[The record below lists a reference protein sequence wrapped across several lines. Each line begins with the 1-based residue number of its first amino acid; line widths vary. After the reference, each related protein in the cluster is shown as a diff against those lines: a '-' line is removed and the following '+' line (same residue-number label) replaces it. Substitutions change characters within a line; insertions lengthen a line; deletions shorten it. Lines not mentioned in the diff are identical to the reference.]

1 MPAVTLL
8 LEERFREGSAF
19 LDLFDGPLNI
29 EDGEDSAKISG
40 KATLST
46 THFSVTF
53 LNDARFPAVE
63 KEDVEVDVTV
73 SLLSG
78 KLAAF
83 QNVAVTLLIHRKNRD
98 VATVRRVTGLKQSA
112 AFDWPGLKLQ
122 HCVAELTL
130 GERPVQLIL
139 RPDAGQPAG
148 TFELLGA
155 EFQFT
160 DPLAFSADGVSGKS
174 KATEDTCKGL
184 RDKLRPLFGSIVDIT
199 EVSTMTIKA
208 VDNAWTVNLVA
219 AFNIPLFVDGEG
231 ELEITATRRDVGT
244 WAIELTVLLA
254 NAQRWGDPQ
263 GWFQI
268 DKPSL
273 NLRFDQAAAGWS
285 VKPRLGGKITFL
297 PTAAER
303 LGATIADWFG
313 GLFQGMS
320 TEFDSEFGSFM
331 PTIALRPFAPFKL
344 KALEMFD
351 LRVPSIDLKWGA
363 ERRVA
368 FGLEGVSLRLDIGD
382 VSLRGIIPALS
393 FDPFTGTL
401 SLGNSDKLV
410 VDLSLSAPG
419 GVKGSAKVEYREDK
433 TLRYLQGRGQLS
445 TPTLP
450 GVAVAFRVGQFR
462 TKTEDDWT
470 PTVLLYADA
479 PVTVPLFPLVN
490 VQQLGLGVG
499 VNCEVHGTSRL
510 TLAEARRRVQQGLP
524 DVSDP
529 DVWSPSKD
537 TALTLLARLFLGP
550 TGKNEAPGFYAADMT
565 LIVTSDAQA
574 TAFGKLWLYTSVSD
588 ARTGEFQQRPAGLAL
603 MLLDA
608 QEPSLR
614 IAAQTTGNGLTSL
627 KSSGLA
633 GQLMGFSLPPM
644 RLAFEATKN
653 GIALYLG
660 PNEVSGSLGPL
671 SVRATSLLAFR
682 ARFDGGKSYAMSH
695 SSLTAGFNWSA
706 SASVGPVSLSAS
718 FSAGFAAEL
727 LLLGTFGDGK
737 LTVYGSASIAMSAA
751 LALHASVGF
760 RIRISCFLGSYTISW
775 SVHYD
780 FRMEVHVD
788 LGLEAAL
795 TTGSEGFGLRGH
807 ATAGVSVLGISAT
820 LTVPVAVNTGA
831 VDDARRQYQSVDQ
844 DIRKLLGI

>member
-1 MPAVTLL
+1 MPAVKLL
-8 LEERFREGSAF
+8 LEETFREGAAF
-19 LDLFDGPLNI
+19 LDLFEAPLNI
-29 EDGEDSAKISG
+29 DDSADPAKVSG
-40 KATLST
+40 ETKLST
-46 THFSVTF
+46 THFVVTF
-53 LNDARFPAVE
+53 PDGAPFPAVD
-63 KEDVEVDVTV
+63 KEVAVHVAV

-83 QNVAVTLLIHRKNRD
+83 QNVAVTLVIYRKSAD
-98 VATVRRVTGLKQSA
+98 VATVRRVTGLKQSV
-112 AFDWPGLKLQ
+112 AFDWPGLKIQ

-130 GERPVQLIL
+130 GERPVRLNL
-139 RPDAGQPAG
+139 KPDTGQPAG

-160 DPLAFSADGVSGKS
+160 DPLTFSADGVSGTCN
-174 KATEDTCKGL
+174 ATEDTRKGL
-184 RDKLRPLFGSIVDIT
+184 RDKLHPLFKSTVDIT

-208 VDNAWTVNLVA
+208 ADNAWTVNLVA
-219 AFNIPLFVDGEG
+219 AFNVPLFVDGEG
-231 ELEITATRRDVGT
+231 ELEITATRRDGGR
-244 WAIELTVLLA
+244 WAIESTVLLA

-273 NLRFDQAAAGWS
+273 NVRFDQGAAGWS

-320 TEFDSEFGSFM
+320 TEFDSEFGSLM
-331 PTIALRPFAPFKL
+331 PTIALRPFAPFKF

-351 LRVPSIDLKWGA
+351 LQVPRIDLKWA

-368 FGLEGVSLRLDIGD
+368 FGLEGVSLQLNIGD

-393 FDPFTGTL
+393 FDPFTGKL
-401 SLGNSDKLV
+401 SLGNSDKLG

-419 GVKGSAKVEYREDK
+419 GVKGSAKVDYVEDK

-462 TKTEDDWT
+462 TKPEEDWT

-499 VNCEVHGTSRL
+499 VNCEVQGTSRL
-510 TLAEARRRVQQGLP
+510 TLAEARRRVEQGLP

-550 TGKNEAPGFYAADMT
+550 TGKNEVPGFYAADMT

-574 TAFGKLWLYTSVSD
+574 TAFGKLWLYTSVTD

-627 KSSGLA
+627 KSAGLA

-695 SSLTAGFNWSA
+695 SGLMAGFNWSA
-706 SASVGPVSLSAS
+706 SASVGPVSLGAS

-727 LLLGTFGDGK
+727 LLLGTFGDSK

-831 VDDARRQYQSVDQ
+831 VDEARSQYQSVDQ